1 MGAYGSNFETPPNN
15 ECIMST
21 THNIFILSNSMVL
34 DLSPIQ
40 QILWPEGGTFDP
52 CSRHIHLQYI
62 YINMYQQCI
71 KFKIIQYIYL
81 ECINF
86 VNFESTRTAF
96 FLVPESR
103 WRTRSCHQLQP
114 EVRPIALGCPEYIPA
129 GRRGL
134 GVGLQQRG
142 TIITKKTAKI
152 RSDET
157 IITKMRA
164 KLVKM
169 LTHVETIGDT
179 TNSWG
184 YIGNQ

>member
-1 MGAYGSNFETPPNN
+1 MFKTYTLAIY
-15 ECIMST
+15 IYMYQHVST
-21 THNIFILSNSMVL
+21 MYQ
-34 DLSPIQ
+34 IQ
-40 QILWPEGGTFDP
+40 NHP
-52 CSRHIHLQYI
+52 IHLFGVHQFRELRI
-62 YINMYQQCI
+62 Y
-71 KFKIIQYIYL
+71 KD
-81 ECINF
+81 
-86 VNFESTRTAF
+86 RF

-129 GRRGL
+129 GQRGL

>member
-1 MGAYGSNFETPPNN
+1 MYQ
-15 ECIMST
+15 
-21 THNIFILSNSMVL
+21 
-34 DLSPIQ
+34 IQ
-40 QILWPEGGTFDP
+40 NHP
-52 CSRHIHLQYI
+52 IHLFGVHQFRELRI
-62 YINMYQQCI
+62 Y
-71 KFKIIQYIYL
+71 KD
-81 ECINF
+81 
-86 VNFESTRTAF
+86 RF
-96 FLVPESR
+96 FLV
-103 WRTRSCHQLQP
+103 
-114 EVRPIALGCPEYIPA
+114 
-129 GRRGL
+129 L